1 MTSASKTEQF
11 FKRVKQCRA
20 NLKNPE
26 TKEAMIKAVEEAA
39 DLMRSDEMGNLL
51 SLSTIYKATE

>member
-1 MTSASKTEQF
+1 MIKTEEF

-26 TKEAMIKAVEEAA
+26 NRESIAKALEEAA
-39 DLMRSDEMGNLL
+39 ELMRSDEMGNFLT
-51 SLSTIYKATE
+51 LSTIYKALE